1 MSHFKKT
8 LDLLYHSNFSG
19 EISKISILL
28 VGAGGIGCEILKN
41 LSRFDFSLIEIV
53 ISFIYEFVK
62 YKCKILKNWRPSY

>member
-1 MSHFKKT
+1 M
-8 LDLLYHSNFSG
+8 LYHPDFSQ

-53 ISFIYEFVK
+53 IQFISQF
-62 YKCKILKNWRPSY
+62 ISDI

>member
-1 MSHFKKT
+1 MSNFKKT
-8 LDLLYHSNFSG
+8 LDMLYHPDFSQ

-53 ISFIYEFVK
+53 IHFISQFIANIFIYIAYAK
-62 YKCKILKNWRPSY
+62 